1 MREVRPVSP
10 GEMLEN
16 EFLVPLGLSGHQLAE
31 NIGVPAQHIRR
42 IVAGQHPVTAD
53 DDLKL
58 CSYFGLSDGWWLR
71 CQTDYESVCA
81 DDNSYLV

>member
-16 EFLVPLGLSGHQLAE
+16 EFLVPLGLSEHRLAE
-31 NIGVPAQHIRR
+31 IIGVPAQHIRR
-42 IVAGQHPVTAD
+42 IVSGQRPFTAD
-53 DDLKL
+53 DDLKM

-71 CQTDYESVCA
+71 CQSNYDRVCT
-81 DDNSYLV
+81 DDNSYLN

>member
-16 EFLVPLGLSGHQLAE
+16 EFLVPLGLSGYQLAK
-31 NIGVPAQHIRR
+31 NIGVAAQHISR
-42 IVAGQHPVTAD
+42 IVAGQCSVTAD

-58 CSYFGLSDGWWLR
+58 CGYFGLSDGWWLR
-71 CQTDYESVCA
+71 CQKNYDRVRV
-81 DDNSYLV
+81 DDNSYLG

>member
-1 MREVRPVSP
+1 MRELRPVSP

-16 EFLVPLGLSGHQLAE
+16 EFLVPLGLSGYQLAK
-31 NIGVPAQHIRR
+31 NIGVPTSHIRKL
-42 IVAGQHPVTAD
+42 VAGKRSVTTN

-71 CQTDYESVCA
+71 CQTNYDSVCA
-81 DDNSYLV
+81 DDNS

>member
-16 EFLVPLGLSGHQLAE
+16 EFLVPLGLSGYQLAK
-31 NIGVPAQHIRR
+31 NIGVPAHHIRR
-42 IVAGQHPVTAD
+42 LVGGQLSVSAD

-71 CQTDYESVCA
+71 CQSNYDRVCS
-81 DDNSYLV
+81 DDNPYLN